1 MSSVQTISL
10 PLPQHDVQSVMFL
23 IDSCVE
29 VEAVKHTDRGNVK
42 CVFNNGHVLD
52 IDVRQHIN

>member
-1 MSSVQTISL
+1 MSSVQTIAL
-10 PLPQHDVQSVMFL
+10 PLPLHNVQSVMFL

-29 VEAVKHTDRGNVK
+29 VEAVKHTDRGHVNNNV
-42 CVFNNGHVLD
+42 FINVLD